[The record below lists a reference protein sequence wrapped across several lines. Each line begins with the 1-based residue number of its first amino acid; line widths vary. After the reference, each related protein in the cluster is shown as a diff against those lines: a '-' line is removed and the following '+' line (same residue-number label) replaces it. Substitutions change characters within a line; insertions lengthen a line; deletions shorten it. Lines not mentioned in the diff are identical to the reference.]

1 MKVRINFK
9 RMEKTNNKEENKV
22 KIKKKFQV
30 KTILLYE
37 FFEMN
42 NSLRKEEMR

>member
-22 KIKKKFQV
+22 KKKKKFQV